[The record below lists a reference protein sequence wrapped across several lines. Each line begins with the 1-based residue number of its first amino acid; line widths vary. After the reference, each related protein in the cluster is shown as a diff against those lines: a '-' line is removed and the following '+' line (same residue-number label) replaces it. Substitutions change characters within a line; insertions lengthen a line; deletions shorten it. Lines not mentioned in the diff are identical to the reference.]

1 MNNVLSTKVTIYRNL
16 KDFKFENKMD
26 IQQKQS
32 AMDML
37 NDVLKKEMALLDLKQ
52 TDGNVVSALKS
63 NDLIEGNAQYLFLDK
78 KERLTLNLF
87 QGEHISI
94 VASCDGYDKS
104 IVDRAVDLVQRLS
117 NKVNFAYSDEYGYL
131 MSDLNKIGT
140 GIKIESNIMLS
151 AITTINKIEQ
161 VKQNVA
167 KLGYILKETKYP
179 AVFTLSTRCNLGL
192 SEKKIFEDFENTLSK
207 LQDLEIES
215 VKMLD
220 VTNHDDLVD
229 KTQRSMAILNVAH
242 LLSYEELY
250 NLIVNIRMGINV
262 GLVKMNLQTVNNLQ
276 KLVTGKLND
285 LVSQSELKEVAVKVK
300 EILKGDGNV

>member
-26 IQQKQS
+26 IQQKQT

-37 NDVLKKEMALLDLKQ
+37 NDVLKSKMALLDLKQ

-87 QGEHISI
+87 QGEHLAI
-94 VASCDGYDKS
+94 VSSCDGYDNS
-104 IVDRAVDLVQRLS
+104 VVDRAISLVQDLS
-117 NKVNFAYSDEYGYL
+117 KKINFSYSDEFGYL

-220 VTNHDDLVD
+220 ATNHDDLVD